1 MSEPEE
7 SLAAPDSTT
16 REQRVGFSHGD
27 DVLQHRDGKYYLGT
41 VVEVRTSLYSS
52 LAVLNID
59 DATTLKL
66 FLHRWT
72 WQGKDVLSNFWT
84 THLPFHRLKS

>member
-1 MSEPEE
+1 MSELEE

-41 VVEVRTSLYSS
+41 VVEVGANVYFS
-52 LAVLNID
+52 LAIFNYD
-59 DATTLKL
+59 DTTPIIS
-66 FLHRWT
+66 T
-72 WQGKDVLSNFWT
+72 
-84 THLPFHRLKS
+84 

>member
-1 MSEPEE
+1 MSELEE

-41 VVEVRTSLYSS
+41 VVEVRTILYSFFS
-52 LAVLNID
+52 SIYSGDTSCNDTEII
-59 DATTLKL
+59 
-66 FLHRWT
+66 
-72 WQGKDVLSNFWT
+72 SM
-84 THLPFHRLKS
+84 